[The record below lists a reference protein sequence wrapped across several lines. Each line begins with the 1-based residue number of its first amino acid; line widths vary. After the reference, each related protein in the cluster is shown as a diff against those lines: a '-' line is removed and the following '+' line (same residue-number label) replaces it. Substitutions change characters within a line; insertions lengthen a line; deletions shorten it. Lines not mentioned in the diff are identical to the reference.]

1 MHVEEAL
8 VPRLPHVSDAGVG
21 LRMGLVAA
29 TTPARP
35 ARHAALSLLFPSQQT
50 QLFWTSYSSDF
61 FLVFP
66 ACLIFILH
74 TPPCVMAL
82 HAGGGRWGEL
92 AYGAAFL

>member
-8 VPRLPHVSDAGVG
+8 VLRIPRVSDAGVG

-35 ARHAALSLLFPSQQT
+35 ARHAVLSLLFPSQQT
-50 QLFWTSYSSDF
+50 QLFCTIYSSDV

-74 TPPCVMAL
+74 MLPCIMAS
-82 HAGGGRWGEL
+82 HAGGGRCGEL